1 MIVDQSPDRRN
12 ILEKIL
18 RKSGYV
24 NIFATSGI
32 EDLYSMVS
40 QVHPDVVLIELES
53 PNRDTLEQLK
63 AIRREQPLPVVMF
76 ASDHDV
82 QTVRA
87 AVDSG
92 VCAYLCD
99 HVDPSAVKPAIALAM
114 ATFDAYRKVR
124 KEADKYRLELDS
136 RKRIDRAKALLIKER
151 GISEGEAHRTIRK
164 MAMDQNQKLSVI
176 AEQVILRH
184 KPLG

>member
-1 MIVDQSPDRRN
+1 
-12 ILEKIL
+12 
-18 RKSGYV
+18 
-24 NIFATSGI
+24 
-32 EDLYSMVS
+32 MVT
-40 QVHPDVVLIELES
+40 QVGPDVVLIELES

-63 AIRREQPLPVVMF
+63 AIRRKQPTPVVMF

-99 HVDPSAVKPAIALAM
+99 HVDPSAVQPAIALAM

-124 KEADKYRLELDS
+124 KEADKYRMELDT
-136 RKRIDRAKALLIKER
+136 RKRIDRAKALLVESNE
-151 GISEGEAHRTIRK
+151 ISEAEAHRTLRK
-164 MAMDQNQKLSVI
+164 MAMDQNLKLSVV
-176 AEQVILRH
+176 ADQVILKYRSI
-184 KPLG
+184 G